1 MWSGIPFSLRI
12 FHSCDPNKDSSVVS
26 EADVDFFF
34 FGWWGGMGRNSLAFF
49 YKIFNV

>member
-1 MWSGIPFSLRI
+1 MWSGIPVSLRI

-34 FGWWGGMGRNSLAFF
+34 FGWWGGNGAEFSCFF
-49 YKIFNV
+49 LQNF